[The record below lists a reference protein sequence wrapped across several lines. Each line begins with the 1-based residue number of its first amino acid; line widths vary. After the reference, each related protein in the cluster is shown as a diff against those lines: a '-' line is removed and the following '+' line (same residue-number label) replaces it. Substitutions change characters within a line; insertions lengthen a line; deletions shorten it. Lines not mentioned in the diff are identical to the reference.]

1 VLTEFIQYYQYSVRC
16 YCNICI
22 EKFWTRTSYFF
33 ILSQV
38 WSDTTQDREGGRK
51 VQRGNPLI
59 MSEEVNA
66 YVCDWSVLKVTR
78 ELGAGNSNAA
88 W

>member
-1 VLTEFIQYYQYSVRC
+1 
-16 YCNICI
+16 
-22 EKFWTRTSYFF
+22 
-33 ILSQV
+33 
-38 WSDTTQDREGGRK
+38 
-51 VQRGNPLI
+51 

-88 W
+88 